1 MERGVVSPPMV
12 FAELGFAL
20 GKLGWLGSDSSLLE
34 GLTELTLVLSTSR
47 TSVWKGVSRLGCW
60 ESAFP

>member
-1 MERGVVSPPMV
+1 MV

-47 TSVWKGVSRLGCW
+47 TSVWKGVCRLGCW